1 VNQLEPRS
9 LRDRAYDEIKRRI
22 ITLEFKP
29 GAYLNE
35 ALISDEL
42 AIGRTPVHQALD
54 RLMIEGMVEVIP
66 RKGVLV
72 RNVSLEEVRN
82 LIEVRLI
89 NEPHAAALAAEKATD
104 DQLGHLQ
111 HLLDM
116 SDDARAARN
125 IETLMNLDRAFHQG
139 IARAAGN
146 EVLTDVITTLQ
157 DRLARFWFI
166 SLSADDQLDRVD
178 DEHGRV
184 MEGLYSRDPAVAR
197 AAMHHH
203 IDSFRA
209 NIMAT
214 L

>member
-1 VNQLEPRS
+1 MNQIEPRS

-22 ITLEFKP
+22 ITLEFRP

-35 ALISDEL
+35 AQISEEL
-42 AIGRTPVHQALD
+42 EIGRTPVHQALD

-89 NEPHAAALAAEKATD
+89 NEPHAAALAAEKATKEELD
-104 DQLGHLQ
+104 HLQ
-111 HLLDM
+111 RLLDM

-139 IARAAGN
+139 IARTAGN

-178 DEHGRV
+178 DEHNRV
-184 MEGLYSRDPAVAR
+184 MEGLRSRDPSVAR

>member
-1 VNQLEPRS
+1 MNQLEPRS

-22 ITLEFKP
+22 ITLDFKP

-35 ALISDEL
+35 AQISEEL
-42 AIGRTPVHQALD
+42 SIGRTPVHQALD

-72 RNVSLEEVRN
+72 RSVSLDEVRN

-89 NEPHAAALAAEKATD
+89 NEPHAAGLAAEKATD
-104 DQLGHLQ
+104 AQLDRLQAVLDQ
-111 HLLDM
+111 
-116 SDDARAARN
+116 SDAARAVRD
-125 IETLMNLDRAFHQG
+125 IEALMNLDRAFHQG

-146 EVLTDVITTLQ
+146 EVLTDVISTLQ
-157 DRLARFWFI
+157 DRLSRFWFI
-166 SLSADDQLDRVD
+166 SLSADDQIDRVD
-178 DEHGRV
+178 DEHARV
-184 MEGLYSRDPAVAR
+184 MEGLRSRDPAVAR
-197 AAMHHH
+197 AAMSHH

-209 NIMAT
+209 NILAT

>member
-1 VNQLEPRS
+1 MNQLEPRS

-35 ALISDEL
+35 AQVSDEL
-42 AIGRTPVHQALD
+42 GIGRTPVHQALD

-72 RNVSLEEVRN
+72 KAVSMEEVRN

-89 NEPHAAALAAEKATD
+89 NEPHAAGVAAEKATD
-104 DQLGHLQ
+104 AQLDDLQ
-111 HLLDM
+111 RILDE
-116 SDDARAARN
+116 SEKARADRD

-146 EVLTDVITTLQ
+146 EVMTDVITTLQ

-178 DEHGRV
+178 DEHSRV
-184 MEGLYSRDPAVAR
+184 MEGLRSRDPAMAR
-197 AAMHHH
+197 AAMSHH

-209 NIMAT
+209 NILAT

>member
-22 ITLEFKP
+22 ITLDFKP

-35 ALISDEL
+35 AQISEEL
-42 AIGRTPVHQALD
+42 SIGRTPVHQALD

-72 RNVSLEEVRN
+72 RSVSLDEVRN

-89 NEPHAAALAAEKATD
+89 NEPHAAGLAAEKATD
-104 DQLGHLQ
+104 AQLDALQAVLDQ
-111 HLLDM
+111 
-116 SDDARAARN
+116 SDAARAVRD

-139 IARAAGN
+139 VAGAAGN
-146 EVLTDVITTLQ
+146 EVLTDVITALQ

-166 SLSADDQLDRVD
+166 SLSADDQIDRVD
-178 DEHGRV
+178 DEHARV
-184 MEGLYSRDPAVAR
+184 MEGLRSRDPAVAR
-197 AAMHHH
+197 AAMSQH

-209 NIMAT
+209 NILAT

>member
-22 ITLEFKP
+22 ITLAFKP

-35 ALISDEL
+35 AQVSDEL
-42 AIGRTPVHQALD
+42 EIGRTPVRQALD
-54 RLMIEGMVEVIP
+54 RLMMEGMVEVIP

-72 RNVSLEEVRN
+72 KAVSLEEVRN

-89 NEPHAAALAAEKATD
+89 NEPHAAGLAAEHASGAQLD
-104 DQLGHLQ
+104 DLQ
-111 HLLDM
+111 KLLDD
-116 SDDARAARN
+116 SDAARAVRD
-125 IETLMNLDRAFHQG
+125 IEALMNLDRAFHQG
-139 IARAAGN
+139 IAMAAGN
-146 EVLTDVITTLQ
+146 EVLTDVITALQ

-178 DEHGRV
+178 DEHERV
-184 MEGLYSRDPAVAR
+184 MEGLRSRDPAVAR
-197 AAMHHH
+197 AAMSHH

-209 NIMAT
+209 NILAS

>member
-1 VNQLEPRS
+1 MNQLEPRS

-35 ALISDEL
+35 AQISEEL

-104 DQLGHLQ
+104 DQLDHLQ
-111 HLLDM
+111 RLLDM
-116 SDDARAARN
+116 SGDARAARN

-184 MEGLYSRDPAVAR
+184 MEGLRSRDSAVAR